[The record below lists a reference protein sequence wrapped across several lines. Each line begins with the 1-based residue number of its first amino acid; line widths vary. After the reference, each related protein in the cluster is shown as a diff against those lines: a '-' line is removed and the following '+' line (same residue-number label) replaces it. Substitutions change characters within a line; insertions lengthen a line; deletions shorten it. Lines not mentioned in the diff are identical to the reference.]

1 MNLPPLPEG
10 FRGLIFDCDGTLV
23 ETLPAHV
30 QALKDALEPF
40 GLRPTIEWA
49 RSKYGQTPAT
59 VLLALDNEVGRIP
72 VPHREVLRTWAMNY
86 GRNLHLLEQITPVCD
101 IARQWR
107 GRVPMAV
114 ASNGQRSNVEA
125 TLHAVGL
132 LSLFD
137 AVAAIEDVKEGK
149 PAPDLFLA
157 AARKIGVSP
166 EDCVVFEDSEEGME
180 AAARAGMRAV
190 RVPMYV
196 PGEPGQAD

>member
-1 MNLPPLPEG
+1 MELALPPGG

-40 GLRPTIEWA
+40 GLRPTLEWA
-49 RSKYGQTPAT
+49 RSKYGQSPAT
-59 VLLALDNEVGRIP
+59 VLLAVDNEVGRIP
-72 VPHREVLRTWAMNY
+72 APHSEVLRTWAANY
-86 GRNLHLLEQITPVCD
+86 GRNLHLLEAIAPVCD

-114 ASNGQRSNVEA
+114 ASNGHRRSVLA
-125 TLHAVGL
+125 TLDAVGL
-132 LSLFD
+132 LPLFN
-137 AVAAIEDVKEGK
+137 AVATIEDVAEGK

-157 AARKIGVSP
+157 AARKIGVP
-166 EDCVVFEDSEEGME
+166 PGDCVVFEDSEEGLA

-190 RVPMYV
+190 RVPV
-196 PGEPGQAD
+196 FQPG